1 MIISNNTECEMCIQE
16 EKSFGD
22 YENYSYIYVVQLNK
36 TEENLTLSKIRESA
50 NEKISFNFGEDGYY
64 TIARIEVKKY
74 KDSLEEDSEGEPEES
89 VADIQYYYDGE
100 KFLDEEGNP
109 VSLQDVIDGTTSQYI
124 EYSGFFSTCRL
135 RKCFITLCKKILNEG
150 VFSGDKCTT
159 KADPQLSYQR
169 DLVWSVYNTIQ
180 YLLDFGQYDEAQR
193 LIERINVCPG
203 ICHGVEKEN
212 GGGCGCHG

>member
-1 MIISNNTECEMCIQE
+1 MVITNNSECAMCIQE
-16 EKSFGD
+16 EESFGNYED
-22 YENYSYIYVVQLNK
+22 YAYIYVVQLNK
-36 TEENLTLSKIRESA
+36 TEENLTLSKIREQRTD
-50 NEKISFNFGEDGYY
+50 KISFNFGEDGYY
-64 TIARIEVKKY
+64 TIARIQVCKILDE
-74 KDSLEEDSEGEPEES
+74 SSPELEESDG
-89 VADIQYYYDGE
+89 IIFCYDGE
-100 KFLDEEGNP
+100 NFSDMNGNP
-109 VSLQDVIDGTTSQYI
+109 ATLQEVIETTSPKYI

-150 VFSGDKCTT
+150 AFSGNKCTT
-159 KADPQLSYQR
+159 KVDPQLSYQR

-203 ICHGVEKEN
+203 ICHGVEVEN